1 MDNKEMIKQAID
13 FHKKSFENC
22 FSMMVTIQGQAEKL
36 MKTFVDQTPGI
47 SDEGKKVM
55 NQWKDACKKGMDDFK
70 KAIDEGYARIEVFFE
85 NNAMTN
91 FQNQAENMFN
101 SYLNQANWIPPD
113 LKKTME
119 EFTATYKKSC
129 EEFKK
134 YVDENVWRM
143 VNFSATDKKSQTK
156 TKRQK

>member
-85 NNAMTN
+85 NNAMAS

-119 EFTATYKKSC
+119 EFTAIYKKSC

-143 VNFSATDKKSQTK
+143 VNFSANDKKSQTK

>member
-85 NNAMTN
+85 NNAMAN
-91 FQNQAENMFN
+91 LQNQAENMFN

-143 VNFSATDKKSQTK
+143 VNFSSTATKSQTK
-156 TKRQK
+156 TKKQK

>member
-55 NQWKDACKKGMDDFK
+55 NQWKDACKKGIDDFK
-70 KAIDEGYARIEVFFE
+70 KAVDEGYARIEVFFE
-85 NNAMTN
+85 NNAMAN
-91 FQNQAENMFN
+91 LQNQAENMFN

-143 VNFSATDKKSQTK
+143 VNFSSTATKSRTK
-156 TKRQK
+156 TKKQK

>member
-55 NQWKDACKKGMDDFK
+55 NQWKDACKKGMEDFK
-70 KAIDEGYARIEVFFE
+70 KAIDEGYTRIEAFFE
-85 NNAMTN
+85 NSTMAS

-101 SYLNQANWIPPD
+101 SYLNQANWMPPD

-119 EFTATYKKSC
+119 EFATTYQKSC

-143 VNFSATDKKSQTK
+143 INFSSTATKSQTK
-156 TKRQK
+156 TKKQK

>member
-55 NQWKDACKKGMDDFK
+55 NQWKDACKKGIDDFK
-70 KAIDEGYARIEVFFE
+70 KAIDEGYAKVETFFDS
-85 NNAMTN
+85 NPMAK
-91 FQNQAENMFN
+91 FHDQAENMFN
-101 SYLNQANWIPPD
+101 SYLNQANWIPQD
-113 LKKTME
+113 LKKTMD
-119 EFTATYKKSC
+119 EFTATYQKSC

-134 YVDENVWRM
+134 YLDENVWRM

-156 TKRQK
+156 TKKQK